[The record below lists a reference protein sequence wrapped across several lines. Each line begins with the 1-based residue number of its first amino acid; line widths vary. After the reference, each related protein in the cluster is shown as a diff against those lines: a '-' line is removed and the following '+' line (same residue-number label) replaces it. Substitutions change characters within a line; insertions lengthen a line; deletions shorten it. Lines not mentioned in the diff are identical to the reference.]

1 MTVQE
6 FLIDANKRYVVK
18 MRILSNMFKI
28 GYQDTEVLE
37 CRMRLADI
45 YLTVLSRLVGDYAL
59 TDDEIQ
65 AIIDHLIIL
74 LEMQEVF
81 APTVDD
87 FRAITTITEII
98 INTVY
103 ITQPTVRLK
112 FDYDVDTQPSG
123 VTGVAYSSEGTSTVV
138 TVTHNIGVANATI
151 EVVNTSG
158 DRVYPGINYYNSNIC
173 KLYFNSS
180 STSVGTI
187 TISE

>member
-59 TDDEIQ
+59 TDDELQ
-65 AIIDHLIIL
+65 ATIDHLMIL
-74 LEMQEVF
+74 LEMQEIT
-81 APTVDD
+81 PPSIDD
-87 FRAITTITEII
+87 FRAVTVIYQYIEVP
-98 INTVY
+98 NTQ
-103 ITQPTVRLK
+103 TSKPVRLK

-123 VTGVAYSSEGTSTVV
+123 VTGVAYSTEGTSTVV